1 VYGASANVM
10 QAVDKKIDEVLSRP
24 EVQKE
29 IEAAVEAGIREEL
42 PASIQKF
49 VKNSVERYDTP
60 LRKSVEEA
68 VDAWLKAHA
77 EEIRA
82 KVEEAAERVVGETT
96 LFEEVA
102 RQQFTHFLSKMA
114 EAAVEKAAAKKG
126 RADKRK
132 GKKAT

>member
-1 VYGASANVM
+1 MYGASANVM
-10 QAVDKKIDEVLSRP
+10 QAVEKKIDEV
-24 EVQKE
+24 
-29 IEAAVEAGIREEL
+29 
-42 PASIQKF
+42 IQK
-49 VKNSVERYDTP
+49 
-60 LRKSVEEA
+60 A